1 MSQRYIS
8 RKYGANALAG
18 GGGGPRDVMS
28 PERSRPASRASMGGA
43 PTSSTRGPSMAP
55 SGYDSRSSSPFAPSD
70 YSRSPSPTAGYYSN
84 AARTI
89 SSRATTPGYGYPSS
103 TQYSSAAPPRRG
115 AVSPAGPPTTT
126 TSNTA
131 SEYIMPQRY
140 NKSWRS
146 QSPEKYTEI
155 LCTASRRLRERS
167 IPPPPPYPAK
177 IEPVRPPSPT
187 GGKPPMSSSMAP
199 PRVVASEFYRGKIK
213 SIYEREP
220 LFKDFC
226 HIIPHKY
233 GPINIYNQDT
243 VSTLKTDFKAMVEDK
258 MRRKDLKDPSIES
271 NYLAKAYAWRDLVVK
286 PTEPASARLFREQ
299 ASRPRMMSPETN
311 PKIYVYHRSTL

>member
-1 MSQRYIS
+1 
-8 RKYGANALAG
+8 
-18 GGGGPRDVMS
+18 VMS

-89 SSRATTPGYGYPSS
+89 SSRATTPGYGYSSS

-131 SEYIMPQRY
+131 
-140 NKSWRS
+140 
-146 QSPEKYTEI
+146 T
-155 LCTASRRLRERS
+155 SRRLRERS

>member
-8 RKYGANALAG
+8 RKYGANALA

-84 AARTI
+84 AARII
-89 SSRATTPGYGYPSS
+89 SSRATTPGYGYSSS

-115 AVSPAGPPTTT
+115 AVSPAGPPTTN

-131 SEYIMPQRY
+131 
-140 NKSWRS
+140 
-146 QSPEKYTEI
+146 T
-155 LCTASRRLRERS
+155 SRRLRERS

>member
-8 RKYGANALAG
+8 RKYGANALA

-89 SSRATTPGYGYPSS
+89 SSRATTPGYGYSSS

-220 LFKDFC
+220 LFKAEKC
-226 HIIPHKY
+226 PISCKKQIPNIAFLY
-233 GPINIYNQDT
+233 NNIYLN
-243 VSTLKTDFKAMVEDK
+243 SILILPSSIFLK
-258 MRRKDLKDPSIES
+258 
-271 NYLAKAYAWRDLVVK
+271 N
-286 PTEPASARLFREQ
+286 
-299 ASRPRMMSPETN
+299 
-311 PKIYVYHRSTL
+311 

>member
-1 MSQRYIS
+1 
-8 RKYGANALAG
+8 
-18 GGGGPRDVMS
+18 VMS
-28 PERSRPASRASMGGA
+28 PERSRPASRASMAGGG
-43 PTSSTRGPSMAP
+43 PPSTRGPSMAP
-55 SGYDSRSSSPFAPSD
+55 SGYDSRSSSRAPSD

-84 AARTI
+84 TRTI
-89 SSRATTPGYGYPSS
+89 SSRATTPGYGYPP
-103 TQYSSAAPPRRG
+103 TQSSAGAPRRG
-115 AVSPAGPPTTT
+115 AVSPAGLP

-140 NKSWRS
+140 NLRRS
-146 QSPEKYTEI
+146 QSPTKYTEI

-299 ASRPRMMSPETN
+299 ASRPRMMSPEAN

>member
-1 MSQRYIS
+1 
-8 RKYGANALAG
+8 
-18 GGGGPRDVMS
+18 MS
-28 PERSRPASRASMGGA
+28 PERSRPASRASMASGL
-43 PTSSTRGPSMAP
+43 STRGPSMAP
-55 SGYDSRSSSPFAPSD
+55 SGYDSRSSSRAPSD

-89 SSRATTPGYGYPSS
+89 SSRATTPGYGYPP
-103 TQYSSAAPPRRG
+103 TTGAGAPPRRG
-115 AVSPAGPPTTT
+115 AVSPAGPPTT
-126 TSNTA
+126 SNTA
-131 SEYIMPQRY
+131 
-140 NKSWRS
+140 
-146 QSPEKYTEI
+146 T
-155 LCTASRRLRERS
+155 SRRLRERS

-187 GGKPPMSSSMAP
+187 GGKPPMLPSGGP
-199 PRVVASEFYRGKIK
+199 PRVVASEFYRGKVK

-226 HIIPHKY
+226 HIIPQKY
-233 GPINIYNQDT
+233 GPINIYNQEC

-311 PKIYVYHRSTL
+311 PKIYVYHRS

>member
-18 GGGGPRDVMS
+18 GSSGGLRDAMS
-28 PERSRPASRASMGGA
+28 PERSRPASRASMASGL
-43 PTSSTRGPSMAP
+43 STRGPSMAP
-55 SGYDSRSSSPFAPSD
+55 SGYDSRSSSRAPSD

-89 SSRATTPGYGYPSS
+89 SSRATTPGYGYPP
-103 TQYSSAAPPRRG
+103 TTGAGAPPRRG
-115 AVSPAGPPTTT
+115 AVSPAGPPTT
-126 TSNTA
+126 SNTA

-140 NKSWRS
+140 NLRRS
-146 QSPEKYTEI
+146 QSPTKYTEI

-187 GGKPPMSSSMAP
+187 GGKPPMSPSGGP
-199 PRVVASEFYRGKIK
+199 PRVVASEFYRGKVK

-220 LFKDFC
+220 LFKAEKC
-226 HIIPHKY
+226 PII
-233 GPINIYNQDT
+233 
-243 VSTLKTDFKAMVEDK
+243 
-258 MRRKDLKDPSIES
+258 
-271 NYLAKAYAWRDLVVK
+271 
-286 PTEPASARLFREQ
+286 
-299 ASRPRMMSPETN
+299 
-311 PKIYVYHRSTL
+311 